1 MDHNIPKEAYSSLIL
16 QYFYDA
22 VIVTDLQFQ
31 ITSWNLAA
39 ERIYGYSLQE
49 VLGKSTVD
57 TLKTILLEGDREKS
71 IAQLQSSGIWQGEV
85 YQFRKDGTKLKIRS
99 AASFLKDEEG
109 KTIGV
114 IAINRDVTEENKIQE
129 ELAESEERFRMSFEN
144 AGVGVCLLDLE
155 GKFLR
160 VNKKLQSMLG
170 YKDTELLGRPSKDFA
185 YQDDQNIFYQY
196 RESALKGKDVDIVYE
211 KRYVSK
217 SNQILWIEIS
227 NSLVKDRNGS
237 PLYFVVHFNDITD
250 RKNAEFHLLNAKKEA
265 ERANQAKSDFVA
277 NMSHE
282 IRTPLNGVIGFN
294 ELLMTTNLDADQKEF
309 VKNAISSAHGLLGII
324 NDILDISKIEAGK
337 LVLNE
342 TISSLKH
349 IIKDSLGVLKWRAN
363 EKHIKLEFEENP
375 NLPEWILVDATRLR
389 QILINL
395 LGNAVKFTEE
405 GSVCLNITS
414 LPIENE
420 KTRLTFRIRDTGIG
434 IAEAHKTKIFQS
446 FWQGESN
453 STRRFG
459 GTGLGLRITK
469 SLIDLMGGQI
479 EFDSKEGEGTEFRF
493 TINCLTLQNANFNS
507 DEIGDG
513 NIHKEIRENKS
524 QTKLLDITPNI
535 LIAEDNLMNRD
546 LLRRMILKYIPN
558 AKLLEAENGME
569 AVRMAKEFQPNLIF
583 MDVQMPEMDGLDA
596 SKEIRKQSPKSQI
609 PIVALTA
616 GALYEERKK
625 CFDVGMDQFLTK
637 PIDIL
642 ALNQVLYHYLNPT
655 KLD

>member
-22 VIVTDLQFQ
+22 VIVTDLEFR

-39 ERIYGYSLQE
+39 ERIYGYKMEE
-49 VLGKSTVD
+49 VVGKTTKD
-57 TLKTILLEGDREKS
+57 ILKTIILDGDRAKS
-71 IAQLQSSGIWQGEV
+71 IADLQTNGIWQGEV
-85 YQFRKDGTKLKIRS
+85 FQFKKDGSKLKIRS
-99 AASFLKDEEG
+99 AASFLKDKDG
-109 KTIGV
+109 ATIGV
-114 IAINRDVTEENKIQE
+114 IAINRDITEENRIQE

-144 AGVGVCLLDLE
+144 AGIGVCLLDLD

-170 YKDTELLGRPSKDFA
+170 YDESELIGKPSKEFA
-185 YQDDQNIFYQY
+185 YKEDQNIFHQY
-196 RESALKGKDVDIVYE
+196 RESALRGKDVDVVYE
-211 KRYVSK
+211 KRYISK
-217 SNQILWIEIS
+217 TNQILWIEIS
-227 NSLVKDRNGS
+227 NSLVKDRNGA
-237 PLYFVVHFNDITD
+237 PLYFVVHFNNITD
-250 RKNAEFHLLNAKKEA
+250 RKNAELHLIQAKKEA

-294 ELLMTTNLDADQKEF
+294 ELLLTTNLDEDQKEF

-342 TISSLKH
+342 TVSNLKH
-349 IIKDSLGVLKWRAN
+349 IVKDSIGVLKWKAN
-363 EKHIKLEFEENP
+363 EKKIQLEFEDNP

-405 GSVCLNITS
+405 GSVRLSITS
-414 LPIENE
+414 EPAENE
-420 KTRLTFRIRDTGIG
+420 KTKLAFIVCDTGIG
-434 IAEAHKTKIFQS
+434 IPETHKNKVFQS

-469 SLIDLMGGQI
+469 SLIDLMGGEI
-479 EFDSKEGEGTEFRF
+479 EFTSEEGKGTEFRF
-493 TINCLTLQNANFNS
+493 SINCLTVKNEKGLDGEKENLQ
-507 DEIGDG
+507 
-513 NIHKEIRENKS
+513 KEVWEKINQS
-524 QTKLLDITPNI
+524 KLLHIKPKI
-535 LIAEDNLMNRD
+535 LIAEDNAMNRD
-546 LLRRMILKYIPN
+546 LLKRMILKYIPN
-558 AKLLEAENGME
+558 ANVLEAENGLD
-569 AVRMAKEFQPNLIF
+569 AAKMANESQPNLIF
-583 MDVQMPEMDGLDA
+583 MDVQMPEMDGLEA
-596 SKEIRKQSPKSQI
+596 SIEIRKQKLNQQT

-625 CFDVGMDQFLTK
+625 CFDVGMDHFLTK